1 MNILLCA
8 ATKMESFQ
16 VSSQLHSIE
25 ILITGAGSPS
35 TSFILGRQFSLRI
48 PDLAIQIGIAGAFDE
63 TLVKGSVVQVYED
76 SFADLGAQ
84 DSDNS
89 FIPLDQLVQQDIPF
103 GSGPLKP
110 THLLNAGSFSK
121 VKAITVN
128 KVHGYL
134 PDILRI
140 RESIN
145 PGIETMEGAAFFASC
160 MAFDVPCCQLRSVST
175 LVEARNRS
183 AWDIPLAL
191 KNLHTALQHM
201 IDHLPG

>member
-8 ATKMESFQ
+8 ATKMESYAA
-16 VSSQLHSIE
+16 SSQLHSIE

-35 TSFILGRQFSLRI
+35 TSFMLGKQFSLRL
-48 PDLAIQIGIAGAFDE
+48 PDLAIQIGIAGAFDP
-63 TLVKGSVVQVYED
+63 TLIKGTVVQVYED

-84 DSDNS
+84 DSDGS
-89 FIPLDQLVQQDIPF
+89 FIPINQLVQQDIPF
-103 GSGPLKP
+103 GGGALRPPRLIH
-110 THLLNAGSFSK
+110 TGSFPQ

-140 RESIN
+140 RESLN

-160 MAFDVPCCQLRSVST
+160 MAFDIPCFQLRSISN
-175 LVEARNRS
+175 LVEPRNRS
-183 AWDIPLAL
+183 AWDVPFAL
-191 KNLHTALQHM
+191 KNLHTALQNM